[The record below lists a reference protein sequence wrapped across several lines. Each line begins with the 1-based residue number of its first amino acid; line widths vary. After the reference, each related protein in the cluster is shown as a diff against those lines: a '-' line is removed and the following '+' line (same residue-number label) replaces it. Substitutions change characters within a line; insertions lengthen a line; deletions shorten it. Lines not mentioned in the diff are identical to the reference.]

1 MRGSVKTHMK
11 QAVPSMIIMVIMIV
25 VASIASDRFLTAANL
40 RNVLT
45 QAAVL
50 AIVSIAQCMALF
62 IGGIDMS
69 VSSVISIST
78 IWVAMFSST
87 GTAGLLGSLILAV
100 LVGVLVGLV
109 NGLGVVKFKIPAM
122 IITIST
128 QAFVKGIA
136 LVLMPSSG
144 GKVNQGF
151 ADFIRTRFGI
161 FSIAFLTAIVLYVLI
176 WVVLHYTGFGRK
188 VYAVGNG
195 ELYAEQSGINT
206 KKITIQVY
214 IISGVIAAIAGIVLS
229 ARISSG
235 NPLVGDN
242 YAMDSVATAVI
253 GGVSM
258 NGGIGS
264 VAGALFGAVIL
275 TLINNIMNS
284 MGISPYYQYII
295 KGALLMF
302 SLVLFQ
308 MKRRKAV

>member
-1 MRGSVKTHMK
+1 MKGSVKTQMK

-45 QAAVL
+45 QTAVL

-87 GTAGLLGSLILAV
+87 GTAGLFGSLVLA
-100 LVGVLVGLV
+100 LFAGAAVGLV
-109 NGLGVVKFKIPAM
+109 NGLGVVKFKTPAM

-151 ADFIRTRFGI
+151 ADFMRTRFGI
-161 FSIAFLTAIVLYVLI
+161 FSVAFLTAVILYAVT
-176 WVVLHYTGFGRK
+176 WAVLHYTGFGRK
-188 VYAVGNG
+188 IYAVGNG
-195 ELYAEQSGINT
+195 AVWDQHEKNYCTGLCHFRDYRRRSGSCAFGKNFQR
-206 KKITIQVY
+206 K
-214 IISGVIAAIAGIVLS
+214 
-229 ARISSG
+229 SSG
-235 NPLVGDN
+235 RRQLRYGFRGCSGYRRRVYERWNRKCGGSLIWGCN
-242 YAMDSVATAVI
+242 SDS
-253 GGVSM
+253 
-258 NGGIGS
+258 
-264 VAGALFGAVIL
+264 
-275 TLINNIMNS
+275 
-284 MGISPYYQYII
+284 YQ
-295 KGALLMF
+295 
-302 SLVLFQ
+302 
-308 MKRRKAV
+308 

>member
-1 MRGSVKTHMK
+1 MKGSVKTQMK

-45 QAAVL
+45 QTTVL

-87 GTAGLLGSLILAV
+87 GTAGLFGSLVLA
-100 LVGVLVGLV
+100 LFAGAAVGLV
-109 NGLGVVKFKIPAM
+109 NGLGVVKFTIPAM

-151 ADFIRTRFGI
+151 ADFMRTRFGI
-161 FSIAFLTAIVLYVLI
+161 FSVAFLTAVILYAVT
-176 WVVLHYTGFGRK
+176 WAVLHYTGFGRK
-188 VYAVGNG
+188 IYAVGNG
-195 ELYAEQSGINT
+195 ELYAEQSGIST
-206 KKITIQVY
+206 KKITVQVY
-214 IISGVIAAIAGIVLS
+214 VISGIIAAVAGVVLS

-242 YAMDSVATAVI
+242 YAMDSVAAAVI

-264 VAGALFGAVIL
+264 AE
-275 TLINNIMNS
+275 
-284 MGISPYYQYII
+284 PYL
-295 KGALLMF
+295 GL
-302 SLVLFQ
+302 
-308 MKRRKAV
+308 

>member
-1 MRGSVKTHMK
+1 
-11 QAVPSMIIMVIMIV
+11 
-25 VASIASDRFLTAANL
+25 
-40 RNVLT
+40 
-45 QAAVL
+45 
-50 AIVSIAQCMALF
+50 
-62 IGGIDMS
+62 
-69 VSSVISIST
+69 
-78 IWVAMFSST
+78 
-87 GTAGLLGSLILAV
+87 
-100 LVGVLVGLV
+100 
-109 NGLGVVKFKIPAM
+109 
-122 IITIST
+122 
-128 QAFVKGIA
+128 
-136 LVLMPSSG
+136 MPSSG

-242 YAMDSVATAVI
+242 YAMDSVAAAVI